1 MNATFFNNSPNS
13 SSTLLSHSNAF
24 YTFCIHVT
32 LTTFKISLQIF
43 FPTSCTLCQSC
54 VRKVFWKSSFYF
66 FIHNTNDAKEVR
78 MKNLMYNAKKEL
90 ILFPQKTFKLGF
102 HHFAIKMRYFNVLM
116 YVWVREYRGEMHIIY
131 LCKWQ
136 KLFLILERHYAKAI
150 EIFRD
155 FECTSASRHKA
166 WAFSSFFFFFFVIYF
181 FESRRGQ
188 KIFWSEYFFYATFR

>member
-1 MNATFFNNSPNS
+1 MQPFSTILQTHLQHFFHILMLFILSA
-13 SSTLLSHSNAF
+13 STSRLPPLRFLFNF
-24 YTFCIHVT
+24 
-32 LTTFKISLQIF
+32 F

-78 MKNLMYNAKKEL
+78 MKNLMHNAKKEL

-116 YVWVREYRGEMHIIY
+116 YIYELGNTEEKCILYIYASGKSYFLFSNGIMLKRLKYSVILNARVHRAIKRE
-131 LCKWQ
+131 
-136 KLFLILERHYAKAI
+136 LFH
-150 EIFRD
+150 
-155 FECTSASRHKA
+155 H
-166 WAFSSFFFFFFVIYF
+166 FFFVIYF

-188 KIFWSEYFFYATFR
+188 KIFWSEYFFYA